1 MKISKQIF
9 LELFK
14 TKYEDMTE
22 TDDEKESYLRNVVLF
37 GDFGTDRILLHH
49 RGRRSNKHT
58 KRLRENIPHTKMG
71 LR

>member
-1 MKISKQIF
+1 
-9 LELFK
+9 
-14 TKYEDMTE
+14 MTE

-37 GDFGTDRILLHH
+37 GDFGTDRTSFHH